1 LEIYDHKGG
10 KLKQFALVSAD
21 GQIASVV
28 SPGRDDDY
36 YDTQQVGDLIAY
48 EISPSLDQASFL
60 ATYYRKDNEWRVKPP
75 SPGSYYYWDLN
86 SESWVLN
93 STELYRLLRQQR
105 DGLLFTCDWT
115 QLPDAPI
122 AAEKKAEWTAY
133 RQALRDIPQNYP
145 NLTSLDEVV
154 WPTPPAS

>member
-1 LEIYDHKGG
+1 M
-10 KLKQFALVSAD
+10 KQFAGVSQD
-21 GQIASVV
+21 GQITTVF
-28 SPGRDDDY
+28 SPGHDNDY
-36 YDTQQVGDLIAY
+36 YDGQSLGDGITAY
-48 EISPSLDQASFL
+48 EISSDVDQSYFL
-60 ATYYRKDNEWRVKPP
+60 HTYYRKNDEWRVKPP
-75 SPGSYYYWDLN
+75 RPGEYYYWDLN

-122 AAEKKAEWTAY
+122 TTEKKAEWTAY

>member
-1 LEIYDHKGG
+1 M
-10 KLKQFALVSAD
+10 KQFALVVAD

-36 YDTQQVGDLIAY
+36 YDGQSLGDGITAY
-48 EISPSLDQASFL
+48 EISSDVDQSYFL
-60 ATYYRKDNEWRVKPP
+60 HTYYRKNDEWRVKPP

-122 AAEKKAEWTAY
+122 TAEKKAEWTTY

-154 WPTPPAS
+154 WPTLPAS

>member
-1 LEIYDHKGG
+1 M
-10 KLKQFALVSAD
+10 KQFALVSAD

-60 ATYYRKDNEWRVKPP
+60 ATYYRKNDEWRVKPP
-75 SPGSYYYWDLN
+75 SPGSYYYWNLN

-122 AAEKKAEWTAY
+122 TTEKKAEWTIY

-154 WPTPPAS
+154 WPTLPAP

>member
-1 LEIYDHKGG
+1 M
-10 KLKQFALVSAD
+10 KQFALVATD
-21 GQIASVV
+21 GQVVTVV

-36 YDTQQVGDLIAY
+36 YDTQQIGELIAY
-48 EISPSLDQASFL
+48 EISPNVDQASFL
-60 ATYYRKDNEWRVKPP
+60 NTYYRKENEWRVKP
-75 SPGSYYYWDLN
+75 SRPGEYYYWDLN

-122 AAEKKAEWTAY
+122 TAEKKAEWTAY

>member
-1 LEIYDHKGG
+1 M
-10 KLKQFALVSAD
+10 KQFALVVAD

-36 YDTQQVGDLIAY
+36 YDGQSLGDGITAY
-48 EISPSLDQASFL
+48 EISSDVDQSYFL
-60 ATYYRKDNEWRVKPP
+60 HTYYRKNNEWRVKPP
-75 SPGSYYYWDLN
+75 SPGSYYYWNLN

-122 AAEKKAEWTAY
+122 TTEKKAEWVIY
-133 RQALRDIPQNYP
+133 RQALRDLPQNYP